1 MRMAAPLNQHFYRL
15 APGRLTRLSC
25 RERRARRSMRYVIDI
40 LDTNNA
46 VDATNKHYFLST

>member
-1 MRMAAPLNQHFYRL
+1 MRKRLFAAPLNQMLYRL
-15 APGRLTRLSC
+15 APGRLTQRILRRVLSL
-25 RERRARRSMRYVIDI
+25 RYVIDI